1 MAFDGLVLNAVVS
14 ELKTCLINGKIQK
27 IYQPSLDEVLISI
40 YSNNLSYALSLNVSS
55 NFYSA
60 YLTTSKKENPLVAP
74 NFCML
79 LRKYLMGCKITNIS
93 TIDQE
98 RILVID
104 LAEGDDEY
112 SSITKKL
119 IVELMGKYSN
129 ILLLNENNTIIDS
142 LKHFSTFDG
151 ANRNILPKAQYILPE
166 SNKNNISNYKDLEY
180 KLNIGTSLSIFFVEN
195 FTGIS
200 KTFIINAINYLNID
214 DVLTLD
220 NYNTVAKY
228 ILDVQN
234 EIINN
239 NVRLINFENDYTLQ
253 ICKELK
259 EPLQVNLFLD
269 DYYTS
274 KQKQEQFLSYRNQ
287 LLQFIS
293 AKLKKISKK
302 LSGIDDKLKECQNL
316 DKYKLYGELITN
328 FLYQI
333 PKEHI
338 EHIELSNYY
347 NNNELIDIPLDIS
360 ISPADN
366 AKKYFKKYHK
376 LKNTFSI
383 VQEQKI
389 ELEKEIDYLESIVYE
404 IQASK
409 SINDLDEIYDEIQ
422 DSFSSNK
429 KQNNKKQIKNKKA
442 KRKNEL
448 IDPIIYQVDGFKV
461 LVGKNNKQNDELTF
475 KVANKEDIWF
485 HVKDI
490 HGSHIILVT
499 NNLVPSQETIN
510 KCAAIAAYHSKAM
523 QSSNTQVDYTLI
535 KNVKKPK
542 EAKHGMVIYTN
553 QKTVIVKPNNNL

>member
-27 IYQPSLDEVLISI
+27 IYQPSSNEVLLSI
-40 YSNNLSYALSLNVSS
+40 YANNLSYALSLNASS

-79 LRKYLMGCKITNIS
+79 LRKHLMGCKITNVN
-93 TIDQE
+93 TINQE
-98 RILVID
+98 RILIID
-104 LAEGDDEY
+104 LAENDDEY
-112 SSITKKL
+112 DSITKRL

-129 ILLLNENNTIIDS
+129 ILLLNEDGIIIDS

-151 ANRNILPKAQYILPE
+151 ANRDVLPKAQYIFPT
-166 SNKNNISNYKDLEY
+166 SNKISVSDYKSLEY
-180 KLNIGTSLSIFFVEN
+180 RLKEGGSLSNFFAEN

-200 KTFIINAINYLNID
+200 KTFVINAINHLNID
-214 DVLTLD
+214 DILTLD
-220 NYNTVAKY
+220 NYNTTAKY
-228 ILDVQN
+228 ILEVQN

-239 NVRLINFENDYTLQ
+239 NVELINFENDYTLQ
-253 ICKELK
+253 ICKDSK

-274 KQKQEQFLSYRNQ
+274 KQQQEQFLSYRNQ

-302 LSGIDDKLKECQNL
+302 LSGIDDKLKECENL

-338 EHIELSNYY
+338 SHIELTNYY
-347 NNNELIDIPLDIS
+347 NNELVDIPLDIT
-360 ISPADN
+360 ISPSDN

-376 LKNTFSI
+376 LKNTFLV

-389 ELEKEIDYLESIVYE
+389 ELEKEINYLESIVYE

-409 SINDLDEIYDEIQ
+409 SINDLDEIYDAIQ
-422 DSFSSNK
+422 DSFSSTQ
-429 KQNNKKQIKNKKA
+429 KQTSKKQIKNK
-442 KRKNEL
+442 R
-448 IDPIIYQVDGFKV
+448 
-461 LVGKNNKQNDELTF
+461 
-475 KVANKEDIWF
+475 
-485 HVKDI
+485 
-490 HGSHIILVT
+490 
-499 NNLVPSQETIN
+499 
-510 KCAAIAAYHSKAM
+510 
-523 QSSNTQVDYTLI
+523 
-535 KNVKKPK
+535 
-542 EAKHGMVIYTN
+542 
-553 QKTVIVKPNNNL
+553 